1 MAINEFKSTKKTN
14 MDISNLLTDET
25 VLAEIGRRIARHR
38 LDHQLTQAEM
48 AEQTGVSKRTIERIE
63 AGASAQLQTI
73 IRMLRVLDLLPGLD
87 CLIPEA
93 GPRPMDLLKLQGK
106 VRQRA
111 SSARRPD
118 RSGKPWSWDEDV

>member
-1 MAINEFKSTKKTN
+1 MN
-14 MDISNLLTDET
+14 ISENLTDES
-25 VLAEIGRRIARHR
+25 VLIEIGRRIARHR

-48 AEQTGVSKRTIERIE
+48 AEQTGVSKRTVERIE

-87 CLIPEA
+87 RLIPEA
-93 GPRPMDLLKLQGK
+93 GPRPMDLLRLKGK
-106 VRQRA
+106 TRQRA
-111 SSARRPD
+111 SSARRPG

>member
-1 MAINEFKSTKKTN
+1 MNILK
-14 MDISNLLTDET
+14 DLTDET
-25 VLAEIGRRIARHR
+25 VLIEIGRRIARHR
-38 LDHQLTQAEM
+38 LDYQLTQAEM

-73 IRMLRVLDLLPGLD
+73 IRILRLLDLLPGLD
-87 CLIPEA
+87 RLIPEA
-93 GPRPMDLLKLQGK
+93 GPRPMDLLRLKGK
-106 VRQRA
+106 TRQRA